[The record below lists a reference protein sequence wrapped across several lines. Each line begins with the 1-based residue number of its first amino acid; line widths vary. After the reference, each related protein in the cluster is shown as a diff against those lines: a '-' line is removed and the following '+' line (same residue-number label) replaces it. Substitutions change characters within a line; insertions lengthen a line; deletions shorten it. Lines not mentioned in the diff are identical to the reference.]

1 MAILFRSSI
10 RDFSIVFAFIYLKNV
25 SEPTKPKVDVLS
37 ILLSTIGFG
46 GIVYG
51 FSSSGEGWGSF
62 QVYGII
68 LIGLVAILFF
78 VLRQLKLKEPLL
90 DLSAFKYPMF
100 TLTTILLTIMMMTMF
115 STMTLLPFLFKVL

>member
-10 RDFSIVFAFIYLKNV
+10 RDFFYHFAFIYLKNV

-51 FSSSGEGWGSF
+51 FSSSGEGWDSF
-62 QVYGII
+62 RCMES
-68 LIGLVAILFF
+68 F
-78 VLRQLKLKEPLL
+78 
-90 DLSAFKYPMF
+90 
-100 TLTTILLTIMMMTMF
+100 
-115 STMTLLPFLFKVL
+115 

>member
-1 MAILFRSSI
+1 MAILYRSAIRNFFYRFR
-10 RDFSIVFAFIYLKNV
+10 VYLFKNV

-51 FSSSGEGWGSF
+51 FSSSGEGWDSF

-68 LIGLVAILFF
+68 LIGLVALLFSYY
-78 VLRQLKLKEPLL
+78 VN
-90 DLSAFKYPMF
+90 
-100 TLTTILLTIMMMTMF
+100 
-115 STMTLLPFLFKVL
+115 